1 MGKHI
6 DDRTRK
12 RIVADYIECGNYSA
26 VARKYKC
33 SVDSVR
39 RYVAKNKDVAR
50 KAKEKKEQNTADM
63 LAYMDGKKQDAM
75 KFIDLALEEMMKP
88 EKLKKSSVQS
98 LATSLGI
105 IVDKFTPREEK
116 KDDNL
121 ELFKSIAKV
130 AGNKFEKAD

>member
-105 IVDKFTPREEK
+105 IVDKFTPTAQTDKSLEK
-116 KDDNL
+116 LDEVLK
-121 ELFKSIAKV
+121 KIGGV
-130 AGNKFEKAD
+130 I

>member
-105 IVDKFTPREEK
+105 IVDKFTPTAQTDKSLEK
-116 KDDNL
+116 LDEVL
-121 ELFKSIAKV
+121 EKIGGV
-130 AGNKFEKAD
+130 I